1 MNMLTTLSSFDRKY
15 EGVAKFPAI
24 TRDLALVM
32 DKSIFVGDIEKV
44 IKKNSGK
51 LLESVKLFD
60 VYEGEQVGEGKKS
73 VAFSLTFRDKTKT
86 LEDKDVTTAVDK
98 LLEELKSMGI
108 EIRG

>member
-1 MNMLTTLSSFDRKY
+1 MIANNMPY
-15 EGVAKFPAI
+15 VAMKG
-24 TRDLALVM
+24 LASAMYYPDPSLRSMGDVDFLVT
-32 DKSIFVGDIEKV
+32 KENVSHA
-44 IKKNSGK
+44 GK